1 MTYVT
6 WATARRS
13 RGTLRPPTELPAQEA
28 VFFDQVVCSAAEPLV
43 DGDHAN
49 HPLAPVEVIA

>member
-1 MTYVT
+1 
-6 WATARRS
+6 
-13 RGTLRPPTELPAQEA
+13 
-28 VFFDQVVCSAAEPLV
+28 VCSAAEPLV